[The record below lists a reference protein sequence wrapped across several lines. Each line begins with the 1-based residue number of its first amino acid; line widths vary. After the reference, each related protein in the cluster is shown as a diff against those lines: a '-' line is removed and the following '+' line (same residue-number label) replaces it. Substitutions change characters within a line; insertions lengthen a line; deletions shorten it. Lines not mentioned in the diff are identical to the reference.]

1 MAVATAPGAA
11 LKKRAHMTKRERR
24 NQIMGMLFISPWLIG
39 FVTLAVIPLI
49 MSFYYGL
56 TRYDLIGEARFIG
69 LGNYERLFTTDPDF
83 KIVIYNTFYYVILG
97 VPIGMLVAFLIANLL
112 NADIKGRAFFRSIIY
127 IPAIVPAIST
137 AMVWLFLLNTQFG
150 AVNGLLKALEWPTI
164 PFLSNTTLSKP
175 TLIMIFIW
183 TQGAAVVIY
192 LAALQDV
199 PRSLYEAATVD
210 GANFWQKFRNV
221 TVPLCTPVIL
231 FNTVLGFIGAFQ
243 EFTLPWL
250 LTRGGPAKST
260 ELYVMNLYRNAFVQL
275 SMGKASAMAWILLVI
290 IVIFT
295 GILFMSS
302 GRWVYYGG
310 EK

>member
-1 MAVATAPGAA
+1 MAVGTTSSNTV
-11 LKKRAHMTKRERR
+11 KRFGLTQREWR
-24 NQIMGMLFISPWLIG
+24 NQILGLLFISPWLIG
-39 FVTLAVIPLI
+39 FLALALIPLI
-49 MSFYYGL
+49 MSFYYGF
-56 TRYDLIGEARFIG
+56 TRYDLIGEARWIG

-83 KIVIYNTFYYVILG
+83 KKVLYNTFYYVVFG

-112 NADIKGRAFFRSIIY
+112 NADIRGRTFFRSVIY
-127 IPAIVPAIST
+127 IPAIVPAVCT
-137 AMVWLFLLNTQFG
+137 AMVWLFLLNIQFG
-150 AVNGLLKALEWPTI
+150 AVNGVLKALELPTI

-175 TLIMIFIW
+175 TLILIFIW
-183 TQGAAVVIY
+183 AQGAAVVIF

-231 FNTVLGFIGAFQ
+231 FNTVLGFIAAFQ

-250 LTRGGPAKST
+250 LTQGGPAKST
-260 ELYVMNLYRNAFVQL
+260 ELYVMSLYRNAFVQL

-290 IVIFT
+290 IVVFT
-295 GILFMSS
+295 VVLFMSS
-302 GRWVYYGG
+302 ARWVYYGG